1 MPKIYEYFG
10 LIFLIYSNEHEPVH
24 VHVRY
29 GKYESVIE
37 ILRNSH
43 GSVINIRKRKGINS
57 NELPIKELKTALK
70 FVNVKAEE
78 IVAIWKLI
86 RDNKYNQ
93 KPIKITRKII

>member
-37 ILRNSH
+37 ILRNSQ
-43 GSVINIRKRKGINS
+43 GNVTEIRKRKVFKP
-57 NELPIKELKTALK
+57 NELPSKELNVALK

-86 RDNKYNQ
+86 MANKFNQ
-93 KPIKITRKII
+93 KTIKISRKIV